1 MLSCLT
7 HFTPSRAR
15 AGSVPAAAV
24 LLMLAMLTPSSAS
37 AMNIETVVSPGG
49 IEAKLVR
56 YSEVPLIAMQFGF
69 SGGSAQDPEGK
80 EGLAN
85 FVSGMLDEGA
95 GGLTSTAYQER
106 MEDAA
111 VRLDFDAGRDIFS
124 GGLQTLT
131 ANRDEAFELLRLA
144 LNEARFDADAMER
157 VRRQILTGLKFDKN
171 DPRKVAAHEWYKLA
185 FAGHPYGR
193 PVGGTAESVA
203 AITQDD
209 LKSYARRVFARDT
222 LKIAVVGDIDPE
234 TLGKL
239 LDKTFGALPAKA
251 DLVAIPEAKPPMGP
265 RREVIPMDVPQ
276 SVAQFGHRGLKRKDK
291 DFMASYVLNYILG
304 GGGFSSRL
312 MEEVREKRGLAY
324 SVYSY
329 LYPFK
334 HAAIY
339 VGNVATENKSVGR
352 SLDVIQSELKRMAD
366 EGPSADELANAK
378 QYLTGS
384 YALRFDTSNKIASQL
399 LWIQIDD
406 LGDDYIA
413 TRNAKIEAV
422 TLDDIKRVAQRL
434 LKADALIVTIV
445 GQPRAA
451 VENTKG

>member
-1 MLSCLT
+1 MLS
-7 HFTPSRAR
+7 SVAR
-15 AGSVPAAAV
+15 LSPRLARPVSVPGAAV
-24 LLMLAMLTPSSAS
+24 LLMVAMLTPSSAS

-69 SGGSAQDPEGK
+69 SGGSVQDLAGK
-80 EGLAN
+80 EGLAH

-95 GGLTSTAYQER
+95 ADLDSMAFQER

-111 VRLDFDAGRDIFS
+111 VRLDFDAGRDVFS
-124 GGLQTLT
+124 GSLQTLT

-144 LNEARFDADAMER
+144 LNEPRFDADAMER
-157 VRRQILTGLKFDKN
+157 VRRQILTGIKFDKN
-171 DPRKVAAHEWYKLA
+171 DPRKVAAREWYKLA

-193 PVGGTAESVA
+193 PVQGTAESVA
-203 AITQDD
+203 TIAQDD
-209 LKSYARRVFARDT
+209 LKSYARHVFARDT

-251 DLVAIPEAKPPMGP
+251 DLVPVAEAEPPMGP

-334 HAAIY
+334 HGAIY

-352 SLDVIQSELKRMAD
+352 SLDVIQSELKRMAE
-366 EGPSADELANAK
+366 EGPSAEELANAK

-413 TRNAKIEAV
+413 TRNAQIEAV
-422 TLDDIKRVAQRL
+422 TLDDIKRVALRL

-445 GQPRAA
+445 GQPLAA
-451 VENTKG
+451 EKSKS